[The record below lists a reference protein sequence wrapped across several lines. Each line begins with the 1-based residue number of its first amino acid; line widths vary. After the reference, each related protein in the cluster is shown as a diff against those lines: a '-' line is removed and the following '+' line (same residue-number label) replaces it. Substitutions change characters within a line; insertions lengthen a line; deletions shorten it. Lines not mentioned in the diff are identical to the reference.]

1 MQNIIAAIF
10 EVESEGF
17 QAITTLSKESVTKTS
32 AILQMALVK
41 REGNSITT
49 LDSFNSGVHT
59 TDDTMVGGLVG
70 SLVGV
75 LGGPIGVLLMG
86 SYGLMAGSMID
97 AGDAIVD
104 ASLMEAVANKMQD
117 GTVALIV
124 LAEEEDEAVI
134 DGKLSGLKAEIFRY
148 DAAVIADEVAEAR
161 RMQIEMERQAL
172 EELRKTKK
180 AEYKAKVDEKRAKLA
195 ADFEALKA
203 KFNK

>member
-1 MQNIIAAIF
+1 
-10 EVESEGF
+10 
-17 QAITTLSKESVTKTS
+17 
-32 AILQMALVK
+32 
-41 REGNSITT
+41 
-49 LDSFNSGVHT
+49 
-59 TDDTMVGGLVG
+59 MVGGLG

-86 SYGLMAGSMID
+86 SYGLMAGSMIN

-134 DGKLSGLKAEIFRY
+134 DGKLSGLKAEILRY
-148 DAAVIADEVAEAR
+148 DAAVIAEEVAEAR

-172 EELRKTKK
+172 VELRKTKK